1 MSWLVSPQHLN
12 RKMNTIDCS
21 SIVFEMGSLGLVWE
35 PKMNLRQ
42 SLATAIRTVR
52 KNKGLTQEDFG
63 VVSSRTYLSSLER
76 GLKSPTVDKL
86 EEIAGVL
93 GMHPATILL
102 MAYAIQAPSSER
114 DSLINKIAGEAQ
126 NLCANLP

>member
-1 MSWLVSPQHLN
+1 
-12 RKMNTIDCS
+12 
-21 SIVFEMGSLGLVWE
+21 
-35 PKMNLRQ
+35 MNLRQ

-93 GMHPATILL
+93 DVHPASILL
-102 MAYAIQAPSSER
+102 LAYAIQARPIDR
-114 DSLINKIAGEAQ
+114 KGLIDEIAAETK
-126 NLCANLP
+126 NLCADLP

>member
-1 MSWLVSPQHLN
+1 
-12 RKMNTIDCS
+12 
-21 SIVFEMGSLGLVWE
+21 
-35 PKMNLRQ
+35 MNLRQ

-52 KNKGLTQEDFG
+52 KYKGLTQEDFG

-93 GMHPATILL
+93 DVHPATILL
-102 MAYAIQAPSSER
+102 MAYAIQVQPLDREG
-114 DSLINKIAGEAQ
+114 LINEIARMTQ
-126 NLCANLP
+126 SLCADLPQ

>member
-1 MSWLVSPQHLN
+1 
-12 RKMNTIDCS
+12 
-21 SIVFEMGSLGLVWE
+21 MGSWGLVWE

-86 EEIAGVL
+86 EEIAEVL

-102 MAYAIQAPSSER
+102 LAYTIQAPSSER
-114 DSLINKIAGEAQ
+114 DRLINDITREAHD
-126 NLCANLP
+126 LCADLPGDPIR

>member
-1 MSWLVSPQHLN
+1 M
-12 RKMNTIDCS
+12 
-21 SIVFEMGSLGLVWE
+21 E

-42 SLATAIRTVR
+42 GLATAIRTVR
-52 KNKGLTQEDFG
+52 KKKGLTQEDFG

-86 EEIAGVL
+86 EEIAEVL

-102 MAYAIQAPSSER
+102 LAYTIQAPSSER
-114 DSLINKIAGEAQ
+114 DSLINDITREAH
-126 NLCANLP
+126 NLCADLP

>member
-1 MSWLVSPQHLN
+1 
-12 RKMNTIDCS
+12 
-21 SIVFEMGSLGLVWE
+21 
-35 PKMNLRQ
+35 MNLRQ

-86 EEIAGVL
+86 EEIAEVL

-102 MAYAIQAPSSER
+102 LAYAVQAPSSER
-114 DSLINKIAGEAQ
+114 DSLINDITKEAH
-126 NLCANLP
+126 NLCVDLP

>member
-1 MSWLVSPQHLN
+1 
-12 RKMNTIDCS
+12 
-21 SIVFEMGSLGLVWE
+21 MGSLGLASE

-42 SLATAIRTVR
+42 SLAIAIKTVR

-76 GLKSPTVDKL
+76 GLKSPTIDKL

-93 GMHPATILL
+93 DVHPAAILL
-102 MAYAIQAPSSER
+102 MAYVIQAQPLDREGLIEDISEQT
-114 DSLINKIAGEAQ
+114 K
-126 NLCANLP
+126 NLCANLR

>member
-1 MSWLVSPQHLN
+1 
-12 RKMNTIDCS
+12 
-21 SIVFEMGSLGLVWE
+21 MGSLGLVWE
-35 PKMNLRQ
+35 PNMNLRQ
-42 SLATAIRTVR
+42 SLAIAIRTVR

-86 EEIAGVL
+86 EEIAEVL

-102 MAYAIQAPSSER
+102 LAYTIQAPSSER
-114 DSLINKIAGEAQ
+114 DSLINDITREVH
-126 NLCANLP
+126 NLCADLP

>member
-1 MSWLVSPQHLN
+1 
-12 RKMNTIDCS
+12 
-21 SIVFEMGSLGLVWE
+21 MGSLGLAWE

-93 GMHPATILL
+93 DVHTASILL
-102 MAYAIQAPSSER
+102 MAYAIQTPPSER
-114 DSLINKIAGEAQ
+114 DSFIDEVAGQAKS
-126 NLCANLP
+126 LCSDLP

>member
-1 MSWLVSPQHLN
+1 
-12 RKMNTIDCS
+12 
-21 SIVFEMGSLGLVWE
+21 MGSLGLAWE

-52 KNKGLTQEDFG
+52 KYKGLTQEDFG
-63 VVSSRTYLSSLER
+63 IVSSRTYLSSLER

-93 GMHPATILL
+93 DVHPATILL
-102 MAYAIQAPSSER
+102 MAYAIQAKPLDREGLIETISEESR
-114 DSLINKIAGEAQ
+114 R
-126 NLCANLP
+126 LCAHL

>member
-1 MSWLVSPQHLN
+1 
-12 RKMNTIDCS
+12 
-21 SIVFEMGSLGLVWE
+21 
-35 PKMNLRQ
+35 MNLRQ
-42 SLATAIRTVR
+42 SLATAIRMVR

-63 VVSSRTYLSSLER
+63 IVSSRTYISSLER

-93 GMHPATILL
+93 DVHPATIFL

-114 DSLINKIAGEAQ
+114 DRLINEIAGETQ
-126 NLCANLP
+126 NLCADLP

>member
-1 MSWLVSPQHLN
+1 
-12 RKMNTIDCS
+12 
-21 SIVFEMGSLGLVWE
+21 MGSLGLVWE
-35 PKMNLRQ
+35 PNMNLRQ

-86 EEIAGVL
+86 EEIAEVL

-102 MAYAIQAPSSER
+102 LAYTIQAPSSER
-114 DSLINKIAGEAQ
+114 DSLINDITREAH
-126 NLCANLP
+126 NLCADLP

>member
-1 MSWLVSPQHLN
+1 
-12 RKMNTIDCS
+12 
-21 SIVFEMGSLGLVWE
+21 
-35 PKMNLRQ
+35 MNLRQ

-93 GMHPATILL
+93 NVHPATILL

-114 DSLINKIAGEAQ
+114 DSLINEIAGEAQ
-126 NLCANLP
+126 TLCADLHIRNNIGKVDYPRNP

>member
-1 MSWLVSPQHLN
+1 
-12 RKMNTIDCS
+12 MNTIDCS

-42 SLATAIRTVR
+42 SLATTIRTVR

-93 GMHPATILL
+93 DVHPASILL
-102 MAYAIQAPSSER
+102 MAYAIQARPLER
-114 DSLINKIAGEAQ
+114 EGLIEEISRATK
-126 NLCANLP
+126 NLCANLR

>member
-1 MSWLVSPQHLN
+1 
-12 RKMNTIDCS
+12 
-21 SIVFEMGSLGLVWE
+21 
-35 PKMNLRQ
+35 MNLRQ

-52 KNKGLTQEDFG
+52 KKKGLTQEDFG

-86 EEIAGVL
+86 EEIAEVL

-102 MAYAIQAPSSER
+102 MAYAIQAPPSER
-114 DSLINKIAGEAQ
+114 DSLISKIAGEAK
-126 NLCANLP
+126 NLCADLP

>member
-1 MSWLVSPQHLN
+1 
-12 RKMNTIDCS
+12 
-21 SIVFEMGSLGLVWE
+21 
-35 PKMNLRQ
+35 MNLRQ

-93 GMHPATILL
+93 DVHPATILL
-102 MAYAIQAPSSER
+102 MAYAIQARSLDR
-114 DSLINKIAGEAQ
+114 KSLIDMIATETK
-126 NLCANLP
+126 NLCVDIP

>member
-1 MSWLVSPQHLN
+1 
-12 RKMNTIDCS
+12 
-21 SIVFEMGSLGLVWE
+21 
-35 PKMNLRQ
+35 MNLRQ

-93 GMHPATILL
+93 NEHPATILL
-102 MAYAIQAPSSER
+102 MAYAMQTQPLDREG
-114 DSLINKIAGEAQ
+114 LIDEISKATKY
-126 NLCANLP
+126 LCANL

>member
-1 MSWLVSPQHLN
+1 
-12 RKMNTIDCS
+12 
-21 SIVFEMGSLGLVWE
+21 
-35 PKMNLRQ
+35 MNLRQ

-86 EEIAGVL
+86 EEIAEVL

-102 MAYAIQAPSSER
+102 LAYTIQAPSSER
-114 DSLINKIAGEAQ
+114 DSLINDITREAH
-126 NLCANLP
+126 NLCADLP

>member
-1 MSWLVSPQHLN
+1 
-12 RKMNTIDCS
+12 MNTIDCS

-42 SLATAIRTVR
+42 SLATTIRTVR

-86 EEIAGVL
+86 EEIAEVL

-102 MAYAIQAPSSER
+102 LAYTIQAPSSER
-114 DSLINKIAGEAQ
+114 DSLINDITREAH
-126 NLCANLP
+126 NLCADLP

>member
-1 MSWLVSPQHLN
+1 
-12 RKMNTIDCS
+12 MNTIDCS

-52 KNKGLTQEDFG
+52 KNRGLTQEDFG

-76 GLKSPTVDKL
+76 GLKSPTIDKL

-93 GMHPATILL
+93 DVHPAAILL
-102 MAYAIQAPSSER
+102 MAYLIQAQPLDREGLIEDISEQT
-114 DSLINKIAGEAQ
+114 K
-126 NLCANLP
+126 NLCANLR